1 MTGLTTIFESVETE
15 LFGRTAVSFSI
26 ASKHTDWE
34 PEHEAEVCWR
44 CAGSVGEFETDGDGC
59 ATCRNVK
66 LPWDRAMRLG
76 PYEGIIRDA
85 VLDLKFRRWRLS
97 GMQLGKAF
105 GMEISQRIEAMG
117 LKPSEVVIVPI
128 PMTNRR
134 RIRRGVDHTL
144 VLARGVS
151 ASSGVGVVRWL
162 RARNRAEQIG
172 LSATER
178 VKNMRG
184 AFFVPGSVQKRLNKG
199 PGKGLNSELRAI
211 VVLDDVRTTGAT
223 LTEGCRVLRRAI
235 RENLGKNQVE
245 IWGASVAMAGGERK
259 GGSEIEVKGK
269 LSSKGGEIDPEVE
282 ACGLTLRS

>member
-1 MTGLTTIFESVETE
+1 MIGFGAILESVETE
-15 LFGRTAVSFSI
+15 LLGREGVSFSV
-26 ASKHTDWE
+26 AAKRVDWE
-34 PEHEAEVCWR
+34 PEDQTCVCWR

-76 PYEGIIRDA
+76 AYEGIVRDA

-97 GMQLGKAF
+97 GMQIGKAF
-105 GMEISQRIEAMG
+105 GVEIGQRIEAMG
-117 LKPSEVVIVPI
+117 LKPSEVVVVPI
-128 PMTNRR
+128 PMTHRR

-151 ASSGVGVVRWL
+151 ASSGVGVARWI

-172 LSATER
+172 LSATDR
-178 VKNMRG
+178 IKNMRG
-184 AFFVPGSVQKRLNKG
+184 AFFVPGSVQKGLA
-199 PGKGLNSELRAI
+199 KGLKSELRAI
-211 VVLDDVRTTGAT
+211 VVLDDVWTTGAT

-235 RENLGKNQVE
+235 RGISGDNQVE

-282 ACGLTLRS
+282 SCGLTLRS